1 MEDASLQNGEPTA
14 LISRTTFFATLPAGA
29 TPVHRLPPEILTRIF
44 PLCASYDDPV
54 RNPSVWMD
62 SSAERQLERLAQKHL
77 LDLAGVCSQ
86 WLALVMGTPSLWRS
100 VEVDCSRWSSR
111 HTDILAEVLQRSG
124 ATPLRVFLRH
134 VEYAR
139 HSRALHLLVANSA
152 RWEEANLALNELGV
166 DIVSAVAGNLPQL
179 KLLRITS
186 PGFDG
191 FETAPLLTEL
201 CVWTADI
208 PVIQWNQLK
217 ILELLGLRTLY
228 GVLELEVFP
237 RCSMLIE
244 LIVVISSNRT
254 YTLPSDDEALTC
266 DTVETFTLSGCT
278 EDPNGYAARLLEGLL
293 SILTL
298 SSLQTLYLFPTVA
311 PWQQEA
317 FLGFSRRSLLSNTL
331 KFLEF
336 RGINIDAVD
345 LVEILAELPSLC
357 KLRLSRV
364 AASTDC
370 EMNDHLLRSLTKT
383 ADSFIVPS
391 LIEISLHSHAPF
403 AEKVLINFAT
413 SRWENPAREVQFNIF
428 LWIAA
433 TVPDIKPAT
442 VAELQAVATAH
453 KCNFSYR
460 KLQWD

>member
-1 MEDASLQNGEPTA
+1 MDDALLQNEQPTA
-14 LISRTTFFATLPAGA
+14 LISRATFFATLPAGA
-29 TPVHRLPPEILTRIF
+29 APVHRLPPEILTRIF
-44 PLCASYDDPV
+44 PLCTSYDDPV
-54 RNPSVWMD
+54 RHPSVWMD

-111 HTDILAEVLQRSG
+111 HTDILAKVLQRSG
-124 ATPLRVFLRH
+124 ATPLRVFVRH

-152 RWEEANLALNELGV
+152 RWEEASLALNELGV

-186 PGFDG
+186 PGFDA

-228 GVLELEVFP
+228 GALEVFP

-244 LIVVISSNRT
+244 LIIVISSNRT
-254 YTLPSDDEALTC
+254 YTLPSDDEVLTC

-331 KFLEF
+331 KFLEI
-336 RGINIDAVD
+336 RSINIDAVE
-345 LVEILAELPSLC
+345 LVEILAEL
-357 KLRLSRV
+357 
-364 AASTDC
+364 
-370 EMNDHLLRSLTKT
+370 
-383 ADSFIVPS
+383 
-391 LIEISLHSHAPF
+391 
-403 AEKVLINFAT
+403 
-413 SRWENPAREVQFNIF
+413 
-428 LWIAA
+428 
-433 TVPDIKPAT
+433 
-442 VAELQAVATAH
+442 
-453 KCNFSYR
+453 
-460 KLQWD
+460 